1 MTQNGTE
8 WRQCV
13 IENFSKLFL
22 KAKEKVLLKKDYFGW
37 KTQKRVS
44 NWCQLDYA
52 LGYGDVAYL
61 ESVTIIGCWWHNFAT
76 SIDVTGAIRQS
87 EGDLWVSIWNP
98 ITATPWVKVA
108 DIPEETTTSV
118 TSTTTT
124 ATTLTTT
131 TNEEAIDELIIEL
144 HSESLDEPK

>member
-1 MTQNGTE
+1 M
-8 WRQCV
+8 
-13 IENFSKLFL
+13 
-22 KAKEKVLLKKDYFGW
+22 KAREKDSLKKDYFGW
-37 KTQKRVS
+37 KTQKGF
-44 NWCQLDYA
+44 Q
-52 LGYGDVAYL
+52 
-61 ESVTIIGCWWHNFAT
+61 
-76 SIDVTGAIRQS
+76 IDAHRSSPIRGRYQ
-87 EGDLWVSIWNP
+87 GIDLKP
-98 ITATPWVKVA
+98 LTATPWVKVA